1 MESARTGCRSIT
13 LLTVDRYL
21 LREFALSVAAA
32 TVVLLF
38 VSFGGVIAA
47 LLGQIANGKVPVA
60 LLISQLG
67 LRSVRS
73 LPLVLPLA
81 LFLGLMLCIGRLYR
95 DSEMAV
101 LASFGRGPRDA
112 LRPLLWLTLPAV
124 LLIGLSSLWAGPW
137 AQRTARNMVATANRS
152 LLVAGLEAG
161 RFRELPGGQGM
172 LYVGALSPDGSEMQ
186 SIFVQSINH
195 GKLEVVTAK
204 RGELYFEGTGERYL
218 RLFDGMRIEGVPG
231 HKDYR
236 MMHYRRN
243 DIRLPDQL
251 TANTGQDA
259 TAASTLQLFKDSKPD
274 ARAELHWRFAAPI
287 AAFLLTLFALPLG
300 RAEPRQPRYGRL
312 LVALLVYVNYMVLM
326 LFGRGLLGNQ
336 KIPEWLGLWWLHLPV
351 LALALWLL
359 WHDGR
364 LRAPKADAI
373 ARKLRT

>member
-1 MESARTGCRSIT
+1 

-38 VSFGGVIAA
+38 VAFGGVIAD
-47 LLGQIANGKVPVA
+47 LLGEIANGKVPVV
-60 LLISQLG
+60 LLISQVG

-112 LRPLLWLTLPAV
+112 VRPLLLLTVPAV
-124 LLIGLSSLWAGPW
+124 LLIAVSSLWAGPW
-137 AQRTARNMVATANRS
+137 ADRTAREMVATANRS

-186 SIFVQSINH
+186 SIFVQSENR
-195 GKLEVVTAK
+195 GKLDVVTAK
-204 RGELYFEGTGERYL
+204 RGVLYLDGSGGRYL
-218 RLFDGMRIEGVPG
+218 RLYDGMRVEGVPG

-243 DIRLPDQL
+243 DIRLPDQI
-251 TANTGQDA
+251 TADTQQDA
-259 TAASTLQLFKDSKPD
+259 TTASTLRLLTNARPD
-274 ARAELHWRFAAPI
+274 ARAELHWRFSAPI
-287 AAFLLTLFALPLG
+287 AAFLLALLALPLG
-300 RAEPRQPRYGRL
+300 RAEPRQPRYGRI
-312 LVALLVYVNYMVLM
+312 LVALGIYLNYMVLM
-326 LFGRGLLGNQ
+326 LFGRGLLSNL
-336 KIPEWLGLWWLHLPV
+336 KIPGWLGLWWLHLPV

-359 WHDGR
+359 WRDGH
-364 LRAPKADAI
+364 LRAPKAGAGV
-373 ARKLRT
+373 RKQPA

>member
-1 MESARTGCRSIT
+1 MRAAE

-38 VSFGGVIAA
+38 VAFGGVLAD
-47 LLGQIANGKVPVA
+47 LLGEIANGKIPVA
-60 LLISQLG
+60 LLISQVG

-112 LRPLLWLTLPAV
+112 LRPLLMLTTPAV
-124 LLIGLSSLWAGPW
+124 LLIAVSSLWAGPW
-137 AQRTARNMVATANRS
+137 SQRTARSMIATANRS

-172 LYVGALSPDGSEMQ
+172 LYVAGLSADGSEMQ
-186 SIFVQSINH
+186 RVFVQSEKK
-195 GKLEVVTAK
+195 GKLDIVTAK
-204 RGELYFEGTGERYL
+204 HGVLYLDGSGARYL
-218 RLFDGMRIEGVPG
+218 RLTEGMRIEGVPG

-236 MMHYRRN
+236 MIRYRRN

-251 TANTGQDA
+251 TANTEQDA
-259 TAASTLQLFKDSKPD
+259 TTAASGQLFTNAKPN
-274 ARAELHWRFAAPI
+274 ARAEIQWRLAAPI
-287 AAFLLTLFALPLG
+287 AALLLALLALPLG
-300 RAEPRQPRYGRL
+300 RAEPRQPRYGRVL
-312 LVALLVYVNYMVLM
+312 LALLVYVNYMFLM
-326 LFGRGLLGNQ
+326 IIGRG
-336 KIPEWLGLWWLHLPV
+336 WLANGKLPTWSGLWWLHLPV

-359 WHDGR
+359 WRDGR
-364 LRAPKADAI
+364 LRAPSNQAPSTQAPSTRDRSA
-373 ARKLRT
+373 